1 MKTKTELIKQLI
13 EYILYNMDAFNL
25 VQWIPTGVISQVKKS
40 LVKLDN
46 STLSLLVVLT
56 GMQKIGI
63 EDEFKSNIVPEEPS
77 PEQIARSL
85 KTLENAVYHAE
96 DGLLERYPEDT
107 KPMPLKMLERVEKR
121 QVNGKKDVDRLW
133 KYLKPEFHSLEKF
146 RDIQSS

>member
-1 MKTKTELIKQLI
+1 MKTKKELIKQFI
-13 EYILYNMDAFNL
+13 EYILYNMEAFNL
-25 VQWIPTGVISQVKKS
+25 VQWIPTGVINQVKKN

-63 EDEFKSNIVPEEPS
+63 EDEFKSNSVPEEPS
-77 PEQIARSL
+77 PEQIKRSL
-85 KTLENAVYHAE
+85 QTLKNAVYHAE
-96 DGLLERYPEDT
+96 DSLLEQYPEDT